1 MNICFSVLHGHQEFI
16 SNSMYLLKQESMNVW
31 ILVLALAGIEV
42 ATSIPA
48 IGAIYH
54 GHPTCVP
61 FSAIF
66 LAVIDQTIDTASPV
80 IDDPGLS
87 FFRDIMMFRDNT
99 IQHTINDA
107 INFFNETYGLDF
119 SLSPPNDQNEYFYE
133 NAKLS
138 PFRLPH
144 EKIDYMVTFNNWIQS
159 GSTRSSCYRIRDGGF
174 QVTFPSGDQLLR
186 GSYGGDDGVLATVTD
201 VVTYGFYNI
210 DVCQQSPVII
220 QYQSSAP
227 ISQESADKGTFFTLD
242 LYNRV
247 LGHGK
252 AIGSIFLTPD
262 ISNPGQFRVVS
273 RNVYTFPAN

>member
-1 MNICFSVLHGHQEFI
+1 MNA
-16 SNSMYLLKQESMNVW
+16 W
-31 ILVLALAGIEV
+31 ILFLALAGLEV

-48 IGAIYH
+48 IPP
-54 GHPTCVP
+54 PTCHP
-61 FSAIF
+61 FSATF
-66 LAVIDQTIDTASPV
+66 LALIDQSVDTPNLL
-80 IDDPGLS
+80 IDDPELT
-87 FFRDIMMFRDNT
+87 FFKDIMMFRDDA
-99 IQHTINDA
+99 IQHTIDD
-107 INFFNETYGLDF
+107 IVNFFNETYGLDF

-138 PFRLPH
+138 PFRIPH
-144 EKIDYMVTFNNWIQS
+144 EKIDYLVTLNNWIQR

-201 VVTYGFYNI
+201 VITYGFYNI
-210 DVCQQSPVII
+210 EVCQQSPVII
-220 QYQSSAP
+220 QYQSSVP
-227 ISQESADKGTFFTLD
+227 ISQESADRGITFNLD

-252 AIGSIFLTPD
+252 AIGSLFLTPD
-262 ISNPGQFRVVS
+262 PSNPSQFRVVL